1 MKDVETFLASPA
13 ISPSIEEISRALD
26 SKFYTPDVQNPD
38 QKLAPSEYDLTFK
51 PASVLLPIW
60 HSPTAG
66 LQVLLTQRAKHMRNH
81 PGQIAFPGGQMDA
94 TDATVIATALR
105 ETEEEVGL
113 KPQNFNVIG
122 QLGDYFTTS
131 GFCVSPVIAEVTKL
145 TPIMI
150 CYDEVESAYWVP
162 LDYLLNPKNFKFEHR
177 ILADKPRGFFEVTYE
192 NIHIWG
198 VTAGILYCLYQALT
212 NEH

>member
-1 MKDVETFLASPA
+1 MKDVETFLASPP
-13 ISPSIEEISRALD
+13 ISPSIEEIKRALGRNFFT
-26 SKFYTPDVQNPD
+26 SQIQNPD
-38 QKLAPSEYDLTFK
+38 QKLAPSEYEISFK
-51 PASVLLPIW
+51 AASVLLPIW

-81 PGQIAFPGGQMDA
+81 PGQIAFPGGQMDD
-94 TDATVIATALR
+94 TDPSVIATALR

-162 LDYLLNPKNFKFEHR
+162 LDYLLNPQNFSFEHR
-177 ILADKPRGFFEVTYE
+177 ELANKTRGFFEIDYE

-198 VTAGILYCLYQALT
+198 VTAGILYCLYQALIS
-212 NEH
+212 ER